1 MSFNSSEMLAD
12 ESGQLLPAC
21 GGEKNVR
28 SQLCTV
34 VAKPKK
40 TLKLTELQLHNVK
53 FDIKGRNC
61 SIKLAAECIS
71 PSKELENI
79 Q

>member
-1 MSFNSSEMLAD
+1 
-12 ESGQLLPAC
+12 
-21 GGEKNVR
+21 
-28 SQLCTV
+28 
-34 VAKPKK
+34 
-40 TLKLTELQLHNVK
+40 LHNVK